1 LLEQIKELQKLDR
14 RADTSQKVANESNTM
29 LRQAAVYSSMQNNDL
44 GDIANSYDMINKSEV
59 QHLNSWKDIVQKVK
73 EYNDYLVNQ
82 KANPLGDFSTI
93 DFSVFGDFGNPFES
107 ALSGLKEITIKISAE
122 YIGDLMFSANDYVN
136 EYHWEICLRDE
147 KIFRDN
153 EDIIRTILKSELNY
167 GRKRKKSITDNRPT
181 V

>member
-1 LLEQIKELQKLDR
+1 MIEFKRDPRFFRAVIRREKEDEDPAFSYFMMEDTFTNIKDKYDISRIEKFQITRKNY
-14 RADTSQKVANESNTM
+14 V
-29 LRQAAVYSSMQNNDL
+29 
-44 GDIANSYDMINKSEV
+44 
-59 QHLNSWKDIVQKVK
+59 
-73 EYNDYLVNQ
+73 
-82 KANPLGDFSTI
+82 
-93 DFSVFGDFGNPFES
+93 VFGLITDLENITEDDLISETKCTINSSYIHSLYFKEHQYIEKDD
-107 ALSGLKEITIKISAE
+107 LKEITIKISAE
-122 YIGDLMFSANDYVN
+122 FIGDLMFSANDYVN

>member
-1 LLEQIKELQKLDR
+1 MK
-14 RADTSQKVANESNTM
+14 
-29 LRQAAVYSSMQNNDL
+29 
-44 GDIANSYDMINKSEV
+44 
-59 QHLNSWKDIVQKVK
+59 KD
-73 EYNDYLVNQ
+73 D
-82 KANPLGDFSTI
+82 
-93 DFSVFGDFGNPFES
+93 
-107 ALSGLKEITIKISAE
+107 LKEITIKISAE

-136 EYHWEICLRDE
+136 EYHWEIYLRDE